1 MRNEEEKKSDLDF
14 DDSDLKVKMTSEL
27 DENNSFV
34 NACVHLLYQI
44 NEFRDFILNNDFPL
58 EYKFNIYYELKIV
71 FEKYYKLSSKLYLN
85 KFPKKFRF
93 INNTTLKQE
102 LIDLYEKKFVLK
114 DPIDVIY
121 IYINSLHNYN
131 LDLEDFSEIND
142 NQCNNE
148 CMAHSLFFLNLV
160 EQSYCTNCNFMG
172 DFYKAFY
179 CNYFF
184 EINAE
189 VLIYELEQLTFYDI
203 NDRLFELE
211 KYNYSRSK
219 NMKCNEDCHQ
229 PNILTNRIILTSQ
242 KYFITNINFGTTDY
256 RTLFNIC
263 NISFMI
269 PFMINNDSIFTIY
282 DDRIIKSYYL
292 QSIIVKE
299 NNDSYSIIMFDIDK
313 YEWNYYNDMTIMKLK
328 NPNKVIETIIQKQLL
343 PILLFYIEINKE
355 DKNKIQIKDFDELT
369 FAKFILY
376 SKDVDKEKKIYIEN
390 EDLKFRKIRPDES
403 SKNKMKGEE
412 LKKVLKSL
420 QDNMTRRKNYGDN
433 LIEEEK
439 MLYKMLSK
447 ADELEEKKTEEDDN
461 DINNKWKCEK
471 CNKYNKKN
479 VYRCKICNTFN
490 YEAYEEIIH
499 GNNEI
504 NIMKNEK
511 NKEEE
516 IKKNKDKKLKMKI
529 KEEYNFKYEPSN
541 KIPCWKCG
549 YLNPYYKLKC
559 NKCRYSIND
568 TEAPT
573 IISIFSTPFSTRNY
587 INKNNYNFDR
597 KSFNDKYISN
607 LEKNSL
613 KEQINYQNSSS
624 IWFCPFC
631 KRENQ
636 KSKFCI
642 FCFKNRKY

>member
-1 MRNEEEKKSDLDF
+1 MSNEKENKINLDF
-14 DDSDLKVKMTSEL
+14 DDNDLKVKMTSEL

-34 NACVHLLYQI
+34 NASVHLLYQI
-44 NEFRDFILNNDFPL
+44 IEFRDLILNNDFPL
-58 EYKFNIYYELKIV
+58 EYRFNIYYELKIV
-71 FEKYYKLSSKLYLN
+71 FEKYYKLSSKVYLN
-85 KFPKKFRF
+85 KFPSKFRL
-93 INNTTLKQE
+93 INNTSLKKE
-102 LIDLYEKKFVLK
+102 LIDLYEKQFVLK

-131 LDLEDFSEIND
+131 LDLEDFSEINE

-148 CMAHSLFFLNLV
+148 CLAHSLFFFNIV
-160 EQSYCTNCNFMG
+160 EQSYCTNCNFMS
-172 DFYKAFY
+172 DFYKVFF

-211 KYNYSRSK
+211 KNNYSKSK
-219 NMKCNEDCHQ
+219 NMKCNEDCNQ
-229 PNILTNRIILTSQ
+229 PNILTNRILLTSQ
-242 KYFITNINFGTTDY
+242 KYLLTNINFGSIDN

-269 PFMINNDSIFTIY
+269 PFMINNDSFFTIY
-282 DDRIIKSYYL
+282 DDRIIKTYYL
-292 QSIIVKE
+292 QSIILKE
-299 NNDSYSIIMFDIDK
+299 NNDSYSIIMFNIDK
-313 YEWNYYNDMTIMKLK
+313 CEWNYYNDMTIMKLK

-343 PILLFYIEINKE
+343 PILLFYIEINEE
-355 DKNKIQIKDFDELT
+355 DKDKIQNKDFDELT
-369 FAKFILY
+369 FAKFIQY
-376 SKDVDKEKKIYIEN
+376 SKDVDKGKKIYIEN

-403 SKNKMKGEE
+403 SKSKMEGEE

-439 MLYKMLSK
+439 MLYKMMSK
-447 ADELEEKKTEEDDN
+447 ADELEGKKTEEDDI
-461 DINNKWKCEK
+461 DISNKWKCEK
-471 CNKYNKKN
+471 CNKYNKKD
-479 VYRCKICNTFN
+479 VFRCKICNTFN

-499 GNNEI
+499 GNNKI
-504 NIMKNEK
+504 NIIQSGKMR
-511 NKEEE
+511 EEE
-516 IKKNKDKKLKMKI
+516 IKKMKEKKQKMKI
-529 KEEYNFKYEPSN
+529 KEEYNFKYEPSD

-568 TEAPT
+568 SEAPT
-573 IISIFSTPFSTRNY
+573 IISIFSTPFSNRNY
-587 INKNNYNFDR
+587 INNNNYNLDR
-597 KSFNDKYISN
+597 NSFNDKYISN

-613 KEQINYQNSSS
+613 KEQIDYQNSSS
-624 IWFCPFC
+624 IWFCPYC
-631 KRENQ
+631 NMENQ